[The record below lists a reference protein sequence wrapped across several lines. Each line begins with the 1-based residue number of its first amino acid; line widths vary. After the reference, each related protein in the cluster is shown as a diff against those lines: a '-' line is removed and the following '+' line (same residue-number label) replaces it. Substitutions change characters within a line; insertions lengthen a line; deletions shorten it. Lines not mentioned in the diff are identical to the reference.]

1 MGTGIGAVTGV
12 ATGTTTISYKLAPT
26 GCFVTKDVTVNV
38 TPPAIAGSG
47 HVCLGSTRLLTN
59 TMSGGVWTSSNPT
72 IAPVSVTGVVSGL
85 GLGTAIIAYTL
96 PGSGCAASKM
106 VTVQPL
112 PGLYTVTGG
121 GSYCTGGT
129 GVAVGLNGSQ
139 IGVSYAL
146 YYGASAT
153 GYVTGTNLP
162 LNFGLMT
169 LGGVYTVQATDATT
183 GCTRNMTGSATVVVT
198 PPSVPTVSINSVPG
212 RHRLPGHYDYRRTG
226 TG

>member
-1 MGTGIGAVTGV
+1 VNPLPAPIMGTPVLCGNATTIFTDATAGGTWGSYDVTVATVASMGTGIGAVTGV

-112 PGLYTVTGG
+112 PRSLHR
-121 GSYCTGGT
+121 
-129 GVAVGLNGSQ
+129 
-139 IGVSYAL
+139 
-146 YYGASAT
+146 YGW
-153 GYVTGTNLP
+153 
-162 LNFGLMT
+162 
-169 LGGVYTVQATDATT
+169 
-183 GCTRNMTGSATVVVT
+183 R
-198 PPSVPTVSINSVPG
+198 
-212 RHRLPGHYDYRRTG
+212 
-226 TG
+226 